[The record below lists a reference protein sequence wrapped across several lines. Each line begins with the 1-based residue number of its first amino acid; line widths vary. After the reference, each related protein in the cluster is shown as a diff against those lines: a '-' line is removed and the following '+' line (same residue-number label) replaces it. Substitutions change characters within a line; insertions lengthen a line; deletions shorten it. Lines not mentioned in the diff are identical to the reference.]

1 MNTENNPA
9 DQQSAEHEPAKTADK
24 QADNQTD
31 NQADKHAD
39 KQADKQ
45 AAGDKPAVDVDAFFA
60 DRSDASGGT
69 SAEGFRCGYIAIVGR
84 PNVGKSTLMNVLIG
98 AKVSITSRKA
108 QTTRHRITGIQTIED
123 AQFIYVDTPGFQT
136 RHANA
141 LNKTLNK
148 TVSNTLTASDVV
160 LFLVEA
166 GTFGPADQ
174 QVLDLL
180 PKNVP
185 VILVINKSDRMKDKA
200 TLMPFAQKVA
210 SLRDFT
216 AIVPVSAKMRFQVD
230 ALEREIRKHL
240 PENPP
245 VFGPDDITDRSEK
258 FLAAEIVREKV
269 FRLLGDEL
277 PYTSTVI
284 IEQFIQEGNLRRIFA
299 AILVERDTHKS
310 MIIGNKGARLK
321 EISTQSRLDMEKLF
335 DGPVYLEIWVKVKS
349 GWADNEAGLRA
360 YGYE

>member
-1 MNTENNPA
+1 MTMDTTPV
-9 DQQSAEHEPAKTADK
+9 DSATAGATPED
-24 QADNQTD
+24 
-31 NQADKHAD
+31 
-39 KQADKQ
+39 
-45 AAGDKPAVDVDAFFA
+45 
-60 DRSDASGGT
+60 
-69 SAEGFRCGYIAIVGR
+69 FRCGYIAIVGR

-108 QTTRHRITGIQTIED
+108 QTTRHRITGIQTRDD

-148 TVSNTLTASDVV
+148 TVSNTLTASDAI

-180 PKNVP
+180 PTNVP

-200 TLMPFAQKVA
+200 ALMPFAAKLA
-210 SLRDFT
+210 ALRDFT
-216 AIVPVSAKMRFQVD
+216 AIVPVSAKLRFQTD
-230 ALEREIRKHL
+230 ALEKEIRRHL
-240 PENPP
+240 PQNPP

-277 PYTSTVI
+277 PYTSTVV
-284 IEQFIQEGNLRRIFA
+284 IEQFIQEGKLRRIFA
-299 AILVERDTHKS
+299 AILVERTTHKS
-310 MIIGNKGARLK
+310 MIIGDKGARLK

-335 DGPVYLEIWVKVKS
+335 DGPVYLEIWIKVKS

>member
-1 MNTENNPA
+1 MNTGSTLEN
-9 DQQSAEHEPAKTADK
+9 
-24 QADNQTD
+24 
-31 NQADKHAD
+31 
-39 KQADKQ
+39 
-45 AAGDKPAVDVDAFFA
+45 
-60 DRSDASGGT
+60 
-69 SAEGFRCGYIAIVGR
+69 FRCGYIAIVGR

-108 QTTRHRITGIQTIED
+108 QTTRHRITGIQTTDD
-123 AQFIYVDTPGFQT
+123 AQYIYVDTPGFQT

-148 TVSNTLTASDVV
+148 TVSNTLTSSDVI

-185 VILVINKSDRMKDKA
+185 VILVINKADRVKDKA
-200 TLMPFAQKVA
+200 VLMPFAQKVA
-210 SLRDFT
+210 AQHEF
-216 AIVPVSAKMRFQVD
+216 AAVVPVSAKLRFQVD
-230 ALEREIRKHL
+230 ALEKEIRNHL

-245 VFGPDDITDRSEK
+245 IFGPDDITDRSER

-277 PYTSTVI
+277 PYTSTVL
-284 IEQFIQEGNLRRIFA
+284 IEQYEQEGNLRRIFA
-299 AILVERDTHKS
+299 AILVERDTHKA

-321 EISTQSRLDMEKLF
+321 EISTQARLDMEKLF
-335 DGPVYLEIWVKVKS
+335 GGPVYLEIWVKVKS